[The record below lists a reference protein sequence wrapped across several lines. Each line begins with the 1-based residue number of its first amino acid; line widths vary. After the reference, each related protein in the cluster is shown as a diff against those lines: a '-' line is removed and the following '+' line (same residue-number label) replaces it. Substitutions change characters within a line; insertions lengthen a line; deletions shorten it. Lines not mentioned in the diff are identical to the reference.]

1 MAMMTLGL
9 DVSKRYLDM
18 VAMDAD
24 GSVVERK
31 RHTWTKLLARTES
44 MTPVRIGLEA
54 GGGAHHLGRRLQ
66 AQGHEVRLMPP
77 QHVRAYVKGNKTDSA
92 DAEACAEAAQRPTMR
107 FVPIKSRAQ
116 QELQALQRIR
126 RRLIEQRT
134 AVINQIRGLL
144 REFGLSAPKGHAAL
158 SRRLPDL
165 LAEAQREVSAE
176 LIAEIE
182 GLRAEW
188 SSYDH
193 KVARLEARLHAQ
205 ASQHD
210 GYRRLR
216 EIDGIGL
223 LTASAVVAAVGDA
236 RNFDRGRDFA
246 AWLGLTPKEHT
257 TGGKQR
263 LLSISKRGQPELRTL
278 FVHAARSVLLQVAR
292 RSSGVGPWLRQL
304 MQRRH
309 RNVAIVALAN
319 KLARIAWAVLAKGER
334 YRPQAAA

>member
-1 MAMMTLGL
+1 MTKMTLGL

-18 VAMDAD
+18 VAMDAA

-31 RHTWTKLLARTES
+31 RHTWTKLLDRTAA

-107 FVPIKSRAQ
+107 FVPIKSCAQ

-165 LAEAQREVSAE
+165 LAEAQREVSPE

-182 GLRAEW
+182 DLRAEW
-188 SSYDH
+188 SAYDH
-193 KVARLEARLHAQ
+193 RVSRLEDRLHAQ
-205 ASQHD
+205 ASQDD

-236 RNFDRGRDFA
+236 RNFNRGRDFA

-278 FVHAARSVLLQVAR
+278 FVHAARSVLLSMAR
-292 RSSGVGPWLRQL
+292 RTGGTGPWLRQL

-334 YRPQAAA
+334 YRPQGA

>member
-1 MAMMTLGL
+1 
-9 DVSKRYLDM
+9 
-18 VAMDAD
+18 
-24 GSVVERK
+24 
-31 RHTWTKLLARTES
+31 
-44 MTPVRIGLEA
+44 
-54 GGGAHHLGRRLQ
+54 
-66 AQGHEVRLMPP
+66 
-77 QHVRAYVKGNKTDSA
+77 
-92 DAEACAEAAQRPTMR
+92 MR
-107 FVPIKSRAQ
+107 FVPIKSCAQ

-165 LAEAQREVSAE
+165 LAEAQREVSPE

-182 GLRAEW
+182 DLRAEW
-188 SSYDH
+188 SAYDH
-193 KVARLEARLHAQ
+193 RVSRLEDRLHAQ
-205 ASQHD
+205 ASQDD

-236 RNFDRGRDFA
+236 RNFNRGRDFA

-278 FVHAARSVLLQVAR
+278 FVHAARSVLLSMAR
-292 RSSGVGPWLRQL
+292 RTGGTGPWLRQL

-334 YRPQAAA
+334 YRPQGV